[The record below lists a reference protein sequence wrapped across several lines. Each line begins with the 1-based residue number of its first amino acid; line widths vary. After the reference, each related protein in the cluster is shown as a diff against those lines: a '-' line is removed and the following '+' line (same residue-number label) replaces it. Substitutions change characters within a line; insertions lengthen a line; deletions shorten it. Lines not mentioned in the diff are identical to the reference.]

1 MRVQRV
7 GCNISKCMV
16 KYYQRKKEVLS
27 RLINTKTLLLL
38 LGIRHFYLDRS
49 TIKHCNDTANIC
61 LVLSS
66 ELGLSSED
74 IKLLYVSAL
83 LHDIGKCYIP
93 KEILNSKNRLSEE
106 ERVIIDLHSLYG
118 YSVLK
123 KYGLPK
129 DLCDLVFL
137 HHGIDKV
144 SKWYDIKYL
153 SERALRLHKILKI
166 ADIYS
171 AVTTKRS
178 YHNAISHN
186 EAVNLL
192 KTIELMDRDF
202 LKVLDIVP
210 TKRSFGISF
219 SCM

>member
-1 MRVQRV
+1 MYVRTQRALAV
-7 GCNISKCMV
+7 G
-16 KYYQRKKEVLS
+16 
-27 RLINTKTLLLL
+27 
-38 LGIRHFYLDRS
+38 
-49 TIKHCNDTANIC
+49 
-61 LVLSS
+61 
-66 ELGLSSED
+66 
-74 IKLLYVSAL
+74 VS
-83 LHDIGKCYIP
+83 D
-93 KEILNSKNRLSEE
+93 
-106 ERVIIDLHSLYG
+106 SLYG

-123 KYGLPK
+123 KYGLPR

-178 YHNAISHN
+178 YHSAISHS

-192 KTIELMDRDF
+192 KTIELMDKDF
-202 LKVLDIVP
+202 LKVLDLVP

-219 SCM
+219 IKNGKKYNIEYMFILFKIWYTISM